1 MNCSEPHAIEQQLLA
16 YLRGHAD
23 VSEDFDATTDLIE
36 YGVLDSLLVTDLVL
50 HIQTKYGIALTAR
63 DISPENLG
71 SVERM
76 GDLIRER
83 QDKHRRAA

>member
-1 MNCSEPHAIEQQLLA
+1 MDYSESPPVEQQLIA
-16 YLRGHAD
+16 YLRQQVD
-23 VSEDFDATTDLIE
+23 MSDDFDATTDLIA

-50 HIQTKYGIALTAR
+50 HLQTKFGVTLTAR

-76 GDLIRER
+76 ADLIRQR
-83 QDKHRRAA
+83 QSRFRRAA